1 MIKLFCNALYRAR
14 SYIWGTIESMAL
26 LNLMRDKS
34 LHYKPVPIRITYRSP
49 LRRKLDRT
57 P

>member
-1 MIKLFCNALYRAR
+1 MIKLFCNALYQAR
-14 SYIWGTIESMAL
+14 SYIWSTIESMAL